1 MPRTS
6 WFSLP
11 FELKAQIVN
20 LLVDFDTMYNV
31 VRISPE
37 LMEDRPYM
45 SLARRNPRCLIGS
58 SLIRSNIR
66 IAEFRPPLKSVPRAT
81 DASEL

>member
-6 WFSLP
+6 WHSLP

-20 LLVDFDTMYNV
+20 LLVDFDPMYNV

-45 SLARRNPRCLIGS
+45 SLARRNPRCLIDS
-58 SLIRSNIR
+58 SLIRSSIR
-66 IAEFRPPLKSVPRAT
+66 LPEFRRRLKVVPRAT
-81 DASEL
+81 DA